1 MTTDVLIPA
10 TQDEVHLAAA
20 MEPRFL
26 DLCGT
31 FKRVRGIELPIPKA
45 MQAAIVLWRTA
56 VVRFKAGD
64 FRVSDSERKALK
76 EVAQWT
82 LDENCDLRNQP
93 RKKLPWTA

>member
-1 MTTDVLIPA
+1 MTEILIPA

-20 MEPRFL
+20 IEPRFL
-26 DLCGT
+26 DLCGAY
-31 FKRVRGIELPIPKA
+31 KRIKGVDLPIPKA
-45 MQAAIVLWRTA
+45 MQSAIVLWRQCM
-56 VVRFKAGD
+56 VRFKGGD
-64 FRVSDSERKALK
+64 FRTSHSERKAVK